1 MNTGEGGLGPLLW
14 AQQSRTTVEK
24 AQTNV
29 RKISAQSPVGD
40 TRTYLAEVKTAA
52 RMVLPLPIPPLRI
65 AMVELDKRRGPTWI
79 GLLVLQWRK

>member
-14 AQQSRTTVEK
+14 AQQRRTTVDNK
-24 AQTNV
+24 TNV

-52 RMVLPLPIPPLRI
+52 RMVLPLPIPLLRI
-65 AMVELDKRRGPTWI
+65 AMVELDK
-79 GLLVLQWRK
+79 